1 MPRMRNSVTSQV
13 GGTPDASPRP
23 LKHLTCISRGAL
35 SDLFQ
40 HKYPLFLKR
49 TRGDGNL
56 LPRTEMS
63 EIEIKTPK
71 PFPPRSPS

>member
-35 SDLFQ
+35 VIYFNINTLSV
-40 HKYPLFLKR
+40 
-49 TRGDGNL
+49 
-56 LPRTEMS
+56 S
-63 EIEIKTPK
+63 EKD
-71 PFPPRSPS
+71 